1 MPTDIVIPQL
11 GESITEAVIASWLV
25 ENGAYV
31 ERDQEI
37 VELETD
43 KVTMPLPSPAAG
55 VISFGVEV
63 DDTVEVGASVGSI
76 DESAAKPEGTP
87 APAPEAP
94 ATPPETAPAA
104 PQAPRV
110 EPRRQ

>member
-25 ENGAYV
+25 ADGSYV

-55 VISFGVEV
+55 VITFGAEQ
-63 DDTVEVGASVGSI
+63 DDTVEVGANIGTI
-76 DESAAKPEGTP
+76 DESAEKPAGGGSDDKKPE
-87 APAPEAP
+87 
-94 ATPPETAPAA
+94 PAA
-104 PQAPRV
+104 QPKD
-110 EPRRQ
+110 E